1 MAAAEA
7 SDPHHLVRALS
18 LTAVLVF
25 ARTLSLAGR
34 DLDWSIWTI
43 PAYYWHDAA
52 VGAGFLLFDR
62 LLRPR
67 RWGWLIYAILV
78 AYAAINVP
86 VTRAL
91 SSPLT
96 VPMLRAAGG
105 ALLDSIRHYVTTP
118 NVLAMIAVVAAGV
131 AAPRLLARARPR
143 WLAIG
148 AALLLALLVAGP
160 IAAPRVATVG
170 LHRNAVTALI
180 DSARPRLTA
189 RAAIDDWRRSPFD
202 VRIGDDL
209 SDLRGTA
216 RDFNVVIIALE
227 SAGAPYLGLYGA
239 TPDPAPNF
247 SALARDGL
255 VFDHA
260 YAVYPESI
268 RGLFATMCSRSP
280 ALDTPAETL
289 ALAACASLPRQLSAA
304 GYRTGVFHSGRF
316 AYLGM
321 DEIVRAQGFD
331 TAEDA
336 GHIGGVIES
345 SFGVDEPSAVTRIL
359 AWIDGLPR
367 GQPFM
372 LTYLPVA
379 GHHPYASP
387 DRGPFPVATEV
398 DTYRNALH
406 YGDRSVGDLVA
417 GLRAR
422 GLAERTLFVVFGDHG
437 EAFNQHSGNIGHSQ
451 FIYEENVRVPLAFVA
466 GAVRTPRRVS
476 RPATVIDIAPT
487 ILDLLG
493 RPIPAGY
500 EGVSLLDPAERM
512 ALFFTDYTV
521 GWLGLRDGCWKYLYE
536 MDARRSQLFDV
547 CRDRG
552 ERDDLS
558 AGNSERV
565 TAYRERLERWAAAQ
579 KAAILR
585 R

>member
-18 LTAVLVF
+18 LTAVLAI
-25 ARTLSLAGR
+25 ARTLALAGR

-52 VGAGFLLFDR
+52 VGAGFWLVDR
-62 LLRPR
+62 LLRPG
-67 RWGWLIYAILV
+67 RWGWALYAIVV
-78 AYAAINVP
+78 AGAAINVP

-96 VPMLRAAGG
+96 LPMLRAAGG
-105 ALLDSIRHYVTTP
+105 ALLDSIRHYITTT
-118 NVLAMIAVVAAGV
+118 NVVAMLTVLAAGMV
-131 AAPRLLARARPR
+131 IPRLLARARPR
-143 WLAIG
+143 MLTSVAV
-148 AALLLALLVAGP
+148 LLLTLLVAGP
-160 IAAPRVATVG
+160 IAASRVATVG

-180 DSARPRLTA
+180 ATARPRLTA
-189 RAAIDDWRRSPFD
+189 RAAVDDWRRSPFD

-209 SDLRGTA
+209 SDLRGSA
-216 RDFNVVIIALE
+216 RDFNVVVIVLE
-227 SAGAPYLGLYGA
+227 SAGASSLGLYGG
-239 TPDPAPNF
+239 TPDPTPHF
-247 SALARDGL
+247 TALASGGL
-255 VFDHA
+255 VFEHA

-280 ALDTPAETL
+280 ALDTPAERL
-289 ALAACASLPRQLSAA
+289 AEAECASLPRQLGAA

-316 AYLGM
+316 SYLGM
-321 DEIVRAQGFD
+321 DAIVRAQGFD

-345 SFGVDEPSAVTRIL
+345 SFGVDEPSAVARML

-367 GQPFM
+367 GQRFM

-387 DRGPFPVATEV
+387 ERGPFPVSSEA

-422 GLAERTLFVVFGDHG
+422 GLADRTLFVIFGDHG
-437 EAFNQHSGNIGHSQ
+437 EAFDQHPGNIGHSQ

-466 GAVRTPRRVS
+466 GAARTPRRIG
-476 RPATVIDIAPT
+476 RPAMVIDIAPT
-487 ILDLLG
+487 VLDLLG
-493 RPIPAGY
+493 REIPASY
-500 EGVSLLDPAERM
+500 EGNSLLEPAGRM

-536 MDARRSQLFDV
+536 MDARRSQLYDV
-547 CRDRG
+547 CRDPG
-552 ERDDLS
+552 ERDDV
-558 AGNSERV
+558 AAAHADRV
-565 TAYRERLERWAAAQ
+565 AAYRDRLERWAAAQ
-579 KAAILR
+579 KAAILK
-585 R
+585 

>member
-1 MAAAEA
+1 VAAAEA

-18 LTAVLVF
+18 LTAVLAL

-34 DLDWSIWTI
+34 DLDWSLWTI

-52 VGAGFLLFDR
+52 VGAAFWAVDR

-67 RWGWLIYAILV
+67 RWGWAPYALIV
-78 AYAAINVP
+78 AWAAINVP

-96 VPMLRAAGG
+96 MPMLRAAGG
-105 ALLDSIRHYVTTP
+105 ALLDSIRHYVTTT
-118 NVLAMIAVVAAGV
+118 NVLAIAAVLTAGAIV
-131 AAPRLLARARPR
+131 PRVLRRLRPAARAGM
-143 WLAIG
+143 AMT
-148 AALLLALLVAGP
+148 ALALLITGP
-160 IAAPRVATVG
+160 IAATRVSTVG

-180 DSARPRLTA
+180 ISARPRIAA
-189 RAAIDDWRRSPFD
+189 RPASDDWRRSPFD

-209 SDLRGTA
+209 SELRGIA
-216 RDFNVVIIALE
+216 RDFNVVVIALE
-227 SAGAPYLGLYGA
+227 SAGASYLGLHGA
-239 TPDPAPNF
+239 APDPMPQF
-247 SALARDGL
+247 TSLARDGL
-255 VFDHA
+255 VFEHA

-280 ALDTPAETL
+280 SLDTPAETL
-289 ALAACASLPRQLSAA
+289 ARAECASLPRLLGAA

-321 DEIVRAQGFD
+321 DDIVRAQGFD

-345 SFGVDEPSAVTRIL
+345 SFGVDEPSAVAHML
-359 AWIDGLPR
+359 AWIDALPR
-367 GQPFM
+367 GQRFM

-387 DRGPFPVATEV
+387 DRGPFTVSTEI
-398 DTYRNALH
+398 DTYRNALY
-406 YGDRSVGDLVA
+406 YGDRSLGELVG

-422 GLAERTLFVVFGDHG
+422 GLADRTLFVVFGDHG
-437 EAFNQHSGNIGHSQ
+437 EAFDQHPGNIGHSQ
-451 FIYEENVRVPLAFVA
+451 FIYEENIRVPLAIVP
-466 GAVRTPRRVS
+466 GNVRVPRRIG
-476 RPATVIDIAPT
+476 RPATVVDIAPT
-487 ILDLLG
+487 ILDLTG
-493 RPIPAGY
+493 QPIPASY
-500 EGVSLLDPAERM
+500 EGVSLLEPAERM

-536 MDARRSQLFDV
+536 LDAKRSQLFDV
-547 CRDRG
+547 CGDPG
-552 ERDDLS
+552 ERHDVS
-558 AGNSERV
+558 PNQAERV
-565 TAYRERLERWAAAQ
+565 TAYRDRLERWAAAQ
-579 KAAILR
+579 KAAIVR